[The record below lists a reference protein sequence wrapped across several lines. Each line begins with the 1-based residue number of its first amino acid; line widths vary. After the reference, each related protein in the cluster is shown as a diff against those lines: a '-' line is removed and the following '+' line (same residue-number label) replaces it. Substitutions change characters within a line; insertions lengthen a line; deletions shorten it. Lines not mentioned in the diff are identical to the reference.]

1 MIADSCWMWSMIL
14 DKRTRHDQLR
24 GSHHQGWCQ
33 RRTLGFHP
41 KLNKVFLFERN
52 FTKRKLG
59 ESAGREPGPIF
70 SPSCF
75 SGDMWK
81 WSNLHNIPQGCSGGF
96 PFRTWIAVLALE
108 KWNTLD
114 LFILW
119 RYSRLWRRT
128 YFLFLPFYLLSYLY
142 AFSGS
147 PFGMINLSHSLLSS
161 IICEAQT
168 SNFHLWA
175 FILSKMQC
183 W

>member
-1 MIADSCWMWSMIL
+1 MSAPNSWISSKAEQSFLIRTQLHKEEVGGVSWQRAGAD
-14 DKRTRHDQLR
+14 
-24 GSHHQGWCQ
+24 
-33 RRTLGFHP
+33 
-41 KLNKVFLFERN
+41 
-52 FTKRKLG
+52 
-59 ESAGREPGPIF
+59 F
-70 SPSCF
+70 SPSCL

-147 PFGMINLSHSLLSS
+147 PLGMINLSHSLLSS

>member
-1 MIADSCWMWSMIL
+1 MSAPNSWISSKAEQSFLIRTQLHKEEVGGVSWQRAGADFFPLLLQWRYVEMIQSPQ
-14 DKRTRHDQLR
+14 H
-24 GSHHQGWCQ
+24 
-33 RRTLGFHP
+33 
-41 KLNKVFLFERN
+41 
-52 FTKRKLG
+52 
-59 ESAGREPGPIF
+59 SARMFGRISF
-70 SPSCF
+70 
-75 SGDMWK
+75 
-81 WSNLHNIPQGCSGGF
+81 
-96 PFRTWIAVLALE
+96 AVLALE
-108 KWNTLD
+108 NWNTLD
-114 LFILW
+114 LFILR